1 MRRTDDNMNFIRNNG
16 EVVTV
21 NDNDVTTLE
30 KNQNYTLYGAKHNPS
45 GEQMVLVNY
54 NEANMDNDI
63 GGDVRDSYEEIE
75 AEQAKQNPGKTTAIR
90 WQNLRLQSAIDGE
103 LVVSGVSKK
112 ARKGAQR
119 AGRGFFS
126 AIAGGA
132 VAKNDSI
139 RDDPLLIM
147 ATAKHWYSYIQNMN
161 TVDIGAEFAAGVS
174 HAQRASTALFAH
186 EWQNDPGHDNLMR
199 RLLPGADVQD
209 AIAKGQIAYD
219 VLTRGRDI
227 LSQAGYGGNQSE
239 IMHKLV
245 YDVLR
250 SMPIETYNF
259 YTLYQLH
266 VHEGDRIYSEFQSR
280 YVPLDVAE
288 VEMVLEMQRALDV
301 EGDAYAFRTTN
312 NEQQAVL
319 ASKVMRS
326 AVAAYEVG
334 DTVTTRTAIHALQQ
348 PPYNFRPRAMPMA
361 AAGGTGVET
370 YYLEFE
376 LGGQKGEATKK
387 IDQLQKEGVATK
399 TSGNKMGAW
408 VLGIKDTDLDDNN
421 KHKLHKNAGKDTV
434 QIAHSQFDLTPAYLA
449 VKLGGKDGKG
459 KWKLIDYTEDYLKSD
474 NKKAKQ
480 IKQGLGKG
488 GGKGGS
494 GGGGTKGRKEWTKKK
509 EWKKNPAGVGRGKL
523 HHIEIWPKSQL
534 NMKRREPAEGKQRG
548 ETRHG
553 TGKSKGQGYWTR
565 NVYKHLPEYQML
577 QMGTLKKTGEEAPFR
592 IRLPTSHFA
601 IRTHPA
607 TGYKTVMPKKN
618 KANKEFLKAYED
630 FLTFYGIPKHAPS
643 KDTHNRFIIPKSE
656 RVQSDYFKEVRSK
669 SGQ

>member
-1 MRRTDDNMNFIRNNG
+1 MDFIRNNG

-30 KNQNYTLYGAKHNPS
+30 KNPNYTIYGARHNPS

-54 NEANMDNDI
+54 NDTGNMDNDL
-63 GGDVRDSYEEIE
+63 GEDTSSFSYEEE
-75 AEQAKQNPGKTTAIR
+75 AEEREKVIGNPGPSTAIR

-103 LVVSGVSKK
+103 LAVSGASKK
-112 ARKGAQR
+112 ARKSVS
-119 AGRGFFS
+119 RGLRGMFS

-132 VAKNDSI
+132 IAKNDSI
-139 RDDPLLIM
+139 RDDPLLVM
-147 ATAKHWYSYIQNMN
+147 ATAKNWYAYITNMN
-161 TVDIGAEFAAGVS
+161 AVDVGAEFAAGVS

-186 EWQNDPGHDNLMR
+186 EWQNDPGHDNLMK

-227 LSQAGYGGNQSE
+227 LAQAGYGGNQDE

-266 VHEGDRIYSEFQSR
+266 VHEGDRIYTEFQSR

-348 PPYNFRPRAMPMA
+348 PPYNYRPRAMPMA
-361 AAGGTGVET
+361 AAGGTSAET
-370 YYLEFE
+370 YYLEFQ
-376 LGGQKGEATKK
+376 LAGKDTAKT
-387 IDQLQKEGVATK
+387 IDRLQREGVATK
-399 TSGNKMGAW
+399 TAKDKMGAW
-408 VLGIKDTDLDDNN
+408 VLGIKESDLDKNNRHRLDN
-421 KHKLHKNAGKDTV
+421 KAGIETV

-449 VKLGGKDGKG
+449 VKQGGKDGKG

-488 GGKGGS
+488 GG
-494 GGGGTKGRKEWTKKK
+494 GGGTKARK
-509 EWKKNPAGVGRGKL
+509 EWKKNPKGVGRGKL

-534 NMKRREPAEGKQRG
+534 DMKRAEPKAGKQKG

-553 TGKSKGQGYWTR
+553 TGKSKKGQGYWTR

-601 IRTHPA
+601 IRTHPT
-607 TGYKTVMPKKN
+607 TGYKTIMPKKA